1 MSPVAPAIPVVV
13 ESSDEPLAHVATV
26 AKPAQVFSIHALRVH
41 CQSCTLRELCLP
53 VGLSVG
59 ETEQLDKLVLHRNRF
74 KKNETLYRAGDP
86 FRALYAIR
94 MGSFKT
100 TVLAEDGR
108 EQIVGYHMLGEII
121 GYDGVGTDRHTVE
134 AIALEEGDVCA
145 LPFSEIENLA
155 RTVPM
160 MQHSL
165 HQFMSREMMR
175 DQGAMLML
183 GSMRAEE
190 RLAVFLLNLADRYRR
205 RGYSSTEYTLRL
217 TRAEIGSYIGLK
229 LETVSRVFSRLQEE
243 GLIQVQGRSIKL
255 LDPVSLKRMV
265 GQRN

>member
-1 MSPVAPAIPVVV
+1 MAESCGQPIARVANVAP
-13 ESSDEPLAHVATV
+13 
-26 AKPAQVFSIHALRVH
+26 PAQVFSIHALRVH

-100 TVLAEDGR
+100 NVLAEDGR

-121 GYDGVGTDRHTVE
+121 GYDGVGTDRHTVG
-134 AIALEEGDVCA
+134 AIALEEADVCA
-145 LPFSEIENLA
+145 LPFSQIENLA

-160 MQHSL
+160 MQHTL

-190 RLAVFLLNLADRYRR
+190 RLVVFLLNLADRYRR

-229 LETVSRVFSRLQEE
+229 LEAVSRVFSRLQEE

-255 LDPVSLKRMV
+255 LDPVTLKKMI